1 MRVAVKDMNG
11 QQVGELEL
19 SEAVFGAPINTSVMH
34 QALVRQLSNARLGT
48 HDTKGR
54 SEVSGGGKKPWKQK
68 GTGRARQGSTRAP
81 NFIGGGV
88 VFGPTPRKYTKA
100 LPKKM
105 QRQAL
110 RSALS
115 AKVQA
120 GALIV
125 VDKVAIDAPK
135 TKTMVKMLS
144 ALGVGNKST
153 LLVLPAKTLPVWK
166 SANNIPA
173 LKTLLSGYI
182 NVRDL
187 LSHDAV
193 VLTQDAVDY
202 IEIWLGA
209 DVAADVEFEAEEPV
223 AAATEVAAPAVVQP
237 EAVAAEVAVAE
248 VVEPVAVA
256 ADTAAAEVIE
266 PVADAATPEAETEA

>member
-1 MRVAVKDMNG
+1 MRVAVKDMSG
-11 QQVGELEL
+11 KQVGEVEL
-19 SEAVFGAPINTSVMH
+19 SDAVFAAPVNNAVMH
-34 QALVRQLSNARLGT
+34 QALLRQLSNARQGT

-54 SEVSGGGKKPWKQK
+54 SEVSGGGKKPWRQK

-81 NFIGGGV
+81 NFIGGGT

-115 AKVQA
+115 AKAQA

-125 VDKVAIDAPK
+125 VDRVAIDAPK
-135 TKTMVKMLS
+135 TKTMVKMLA
-144 ALGVGNKST
+144 ALGVGEKSA
-153 LLVLPAKTLPVWK
+153 LLVLPEKTVPVWK
-166 SANNIPA
+166 SANNVPT
-173 LKTLLSGYI
+173 LKTLLTGYI

-209 DVAADVEFEAEEPV
+209 DVAVEVGEE
-223 AAATEVAAPAVVQP
+223 E
-237 EAVAAEVAVAE
+237 
-248 VVEPVAVA
+248 
-256 ADTAAAEVIE
+256 IE
-266 PVADAATPEAETEA
+266 PAGDATGAETEAEA